1 MLKVNETFVS
11 LQGEGKYC
19 GHKVLFIRLSGCNK
33 SCSFCDTSY
42 HNAGKEIYNNS
53 LIEKIFKSDCDN
65 IVWTGGEPMLQKEQ
79 VRDVILQTSIKNHM
93 IETNGTI
100 LDKDFFDLI
109 YYTAFSP
116 KCLDDLK
123 AVKQFV
129 FDFNGDYDIKIV
141 TDGEKIGM
149 DMIDDATMLMPLSV
163 YEEGKDLEIK
173 KRVWELCI
181 EKNKIYCP
189 RIHVDV
195 FGKKRGI

>member
-1 MLKVNETFVS
+1 MFVS

-19 GHKVLFIRLSGCNK
+19 GNKVLFIRLSGCNK
-33 SCSFCDTSY
+33 KCSFCDSSY
-42 HNAGKEIYNNS
+42 HNEGKDMVNGEVV
-53 LIEKIFKSDCDN
+53 EKILKSGCDKV
-65 IVWTGGEPMLQKEQ
+65 VWTGGEPMLQKEQ
-79 VRDVILQTSIKNHM
+79 VQDVILRTTIKHHM

-100 LDKDFFDLI
+100 LDKDFFDFL
-109 YYTAFSP
+109 YYSAFSP

-129 FDFNGDYDIKIV
+129 FGFSGEYDIKIV

-163 YEEGKDLEIK
+163 YEEEKDFEIK
-173 KRVWELCI
+173 KKVWELCI